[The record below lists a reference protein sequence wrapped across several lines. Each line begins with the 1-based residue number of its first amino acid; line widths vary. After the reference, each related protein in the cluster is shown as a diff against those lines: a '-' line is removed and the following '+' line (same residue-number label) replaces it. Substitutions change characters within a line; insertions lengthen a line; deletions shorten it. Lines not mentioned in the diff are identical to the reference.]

1 MIQSILKDMSK
12 QVMLASGKRLY
23 NELDKYPVPQPISNM
38 FNGFI
43 LIEDSLSQ
51 SLLATSFWTNEYL
64 SYDEAL
70 ELNEY
75 FILFLNFSIGLN
87 KIHY

>member
-1 MIQSILKDMSK
+1 
-12 QVMLASGKRLY
+12 
-23 NELDKYPVPQPISNM
+23 
-38 FNGFI
+38 
-43 LIEDSLSQ
+43 
-51 SLLATSFWTNEYL
+51 LATSLWTNEYL